1 MLLCCMKTIKDVFA
15 AYKKDLSDLYEPN
28 EAEALTLL
36 VVSEISDL
44 SKGSI
49 KAFPEMEL
57 PANDLEKLAGILD
70 SLKTGQPVQYVLGST
85 EFYGLSFE
93 VDPSVLIPRPE
104 TEELVEWIIESV
116 PRNAGHQNRQILDI
130 GTGSG
135 CIAISLKKN
144 LPEYGISAMDISPAA
159 LTTAKKNAAI
169 NNVEINFIKQDI
181 LLAKSLTSAPYE
193 IIVSN
198 PPYVTQYDKTQ
209 MHRNVTDYEPHSALF
224 VPEDDPLLFYSA
236 IADFSI
242 NSLQPGG
249 LLFFEINENLG
260 AETVELLKT
269 KGLQHITLRKDMSGR
284 DRMIKA
290 AK

>member
-1 MLLCCMKTIKDVFA
+1 MKTIKDVFA

-169 NNVEINFIKQDI
+169 NNVEINFIEQDI
-181 LLAKSLTSAPYE
+181 LSAKSLTSAPYE

-260 AETVELLKT
+260 AETDD
-269 KGLQHITLRKDMSGR
+269 KGG
-284 DRMIKA
+284 
-290 AK
+290 